1 MNDNNGAL
9 SGLKIVACS
18 TAQAGTVP
26 YMLMADLGAEVIKI
40 ETPGKGDMNR
50 KSGFLVGSTG
60 SFFETNNRG
69 VKSLTLNLKSE
80 QGQKILHKLI
90 KDADIFGQNFRPGV
104 AEKLNFD
111 YQTLSK
117 INPKIV
123 YASVSAYGPDAPDG
137 HLPGTDAV
145 GQALSGIAEAYSIP
159 GNNLR
164 TGVASVADES
174 CAILTF
180 GGILAAYINAQK
192 TGKGQKLETS
202 LVGSAFRLLGWTM
215 TTAMWSDRP
224 PITGARING
233 TRERP
238 GIAACFNDIDEK
250 PFALQLDPNAWEK
263 AMKALG
269 FYEILKTENLIDLG
283 QAFES
288 DDKKNK
294 ILNKLAE
301 LFSTNKRDHWISIL
315 RSGDMISTHVNTM
328 LEASND
334 PNLTENN
341 YVTEVWY
348 PELNK
353 NMKVHGTP
361 WKFTK
366 TPANIKI
373 APKLGEHNSEILVKL
388 GYSKEEIRNLI
399 PLSFD
404 NSSSQFK
411 KVALALGKTSLSIT
425 GAI

>member
-1 MNDNNGAL
+1 MNENNGAL

-50 KSGFLVGSTG
+50 KSGFLFGSTG

-80 QGQKILHKLI
+80 QGQKILHQLI
-90 KDADIFGQNFRPGV
+90 KKADIFGQNFRPGV

-111 YQTLSK
+111 YETLSK

-123 YASVSAYGPDAPDG
+123 YASVSAYGPDATDG

-215 TTAMWSDRP
+215 TTAMWSNKPR
-224 PITGARING
+224 ITGARING

-238 GIAACFNDIDEK
+238 GIAACFNDIEGK

-263 AMKALG
+263 AMTALN
-269 FYEILKTENLIDLG
+269 FVETLKNENLYDLG

-288 DDKKNK
+288 NDKKVA
-294 ILNKLAE
+294 ILDKLAE
-301 LFSTNKRDHWISIL
+301 LFSKNKRDHWISIL
-315 RSGDMISTHVNTM
+315 RGGDMIATHVNTM

-334 PNLTENN
+334 PNVVNNN
-341 YVTEVWY
+341 YVAEVWY

-353 NMKVHGTP
+353 NLKVHGTP
-361 WKFTK
+361 WKFSK
-366 TPANIKI
+366 TPAKIKT
-373 APKLGEHNSEILVKL
+373 APALGQHNSEILSSL
-388 GYSKEEIRNLI
+388 GYTNQEIDDLKTEEVI
-399 PLSFD
+399 
-404 NSSSQFK
+404 
-411 KVALALGKTSLSIT
+411 
-425 GAI
+425 

>member
-1 MNDNNGAL
+1 MNEINGAL

-40 ETPGKGDMNR
+40 ETPGKGDNNR
-50 KSGFLVGSTG
+50 GSGYLMGSTG

-69 VKSLTLNLKSE
+69 VKSLTLNLKSDK
-80 QGQKILHKLI
+80 GQKILHDLV

-111 YQTLSK
+111 YETLSK

-215 TTAMWSDRP
+215 TTAMWSNKP

-238 GIAACFNDIDEK
+238 GIAACFNDIDGK
-250 PFALQLDPNAWEK
+250 PFALQLDPDDWKE
-263 AMKALG
+263 AMKELN
-269 FYEILKTENLIDLG
+269 FFDVLEKDNLIDLG
-283 QAFES
+283 LAFES
-288 DDKKNK
+288 DEKKTE

-315 RSGDMISTHVNTM
+315 RNADMISTHVNTM

-334 PNLTENN
+334 PNLKENN

-361 WKFTK
+361 WKFSK
-366 TPANIKI
+366 TPANIKR
-373 APKLGEHNSEILVKL
+373 APKLGEHNSELLNKL
-388 GYSKEEIRNLI
+388 GYSDDEIRNLTEDKI
-399 PLSFD
+399 
-404 NSSSQFK
+404 
-411 KVALALGKTSLSIT
+411 I
-425 GAI
+425 

>member
-1 MNDNNGAL
+1 MSEINGAL

-40 ETPGKGDMNR
+40 ETPGKGDNNR
-50 KSGFLVGSTG
+50 NSGFLEGEIG

-80 QGQKILHKLI
+80 NGQKILHSLI
-90 KDADIFGQNFRPGV
+90 KDADVFGQNFRPGV

-111 YQTLSK
+111 YETLSK

-215 TTAMWSDRP
+215 TTAMWSNRP

-238 GIAACFNDIDEK
+238 GIAACFNDINGK
-250 PFALQLDPNAWEK
+250 PFALQLDPDDWQQ
-263 AMKALG
+263 AMKALN
-269 FYEILKTENLIDLG
+269 FFDILTENGLIDLG
-283 QAFES
+283 LAFES
-288 DDKKNK
+288 EIKKTE
-294 ILNKLAE
+294 ILDKLAE
-301 LFSTNKRDHWISIL
+301 LFSTDTRDNWISVL
-315 RSGDMISTHVNTM
+315 RKADMISTHVNTM

-334 PNLTENN
+334 PNIKENN

-361 WKFTK
+361 WKFSK
-366 TPANIKI
+366 TPANIKR
-373 APKLGEHNSEILVKL
+373 APKLGEHNTEILSSL
-388 GYSKEEIRNLI
+388 GYSQDEIEG
-399 PLSFD
+399 FKD
-404 NSSSQFK
+404 NK
-411 KVALALGKTSLSIT
+411 I
-425 GAI
+425 I

>member
-1 MNDNNGAL
+1 MSEINGAL

-40 ETPGKGDMNR
+40 ETPGKGDNNR
-50 KSGFLVGSTG
+50 NSGFLEGEIG

-80 QGQKILHKLI
+80 KGQKILHSLI
-90 KDADIFGQNFRPGV
+90 KDADVFGQNFRPGV

-111 YQTLSK
+111 YDTLSK

-215 TTAMWSDRP
+215 TTAMWSNRP

-238 GIAACFNDIDEK
+238 GIAACFNDINGK
-250 PFALQLDPNAWEK
+250 PFALQLDPDDWRE
-263 AMKALG
+263 AMKALN
-269 FYEILKTENLIDLG
+269 FFDVLTENGLIDLG
-283 QAFES
+283 LAFES
-288 DDKKNK
+288 EKKK
-294 ILNKLAE
+294 TEILDKLAE
-301 LFSTNKRDHWISIL
+301 LFSTDTRDNWISVL
-315 RSGDMISTHVNTM
+315 RKADMISTHVNTM

-334 PNLTENN
+334 PNIKENN

-361 WKFTK
+361 WKFSK
-366 TPANIKI
+366 TPANIKR
-373 APKLGEHNSEILVKL
+373 APKLGEHNNEILSGL
-388 GYSKEEIRNLI
+388 GYTKGEIENLK
-399 PLSFD
+399 D
-404 NSSSQFK
+404 D
-411 KVALALGKTSLSIT
+411 KVI
-425 GAI
+425 

>member
-1 MNDNNGAL
+1 MDENSGAL

-50 KSGFLVGSTG
+50 NSGFLMGSTG

-80 QGQKILHKLI
+80 RGQKILHELI

-111 YQTLSK
+111 YDTLSK

-137 HLPGTDAV
+137 LLPGTDAV

-164 TGVASVADES
+164 TGVASVADET

-215 TTAMWSDRP
+215 TTAMWSNKP

-238 GIAACFNDIDEK
+238 GIAACFNDIDGK
-250 PFALQLDPNAWEK
+250 PFAMQLDPNDWQD
-263 AMKALG
+263 AMKALN
-269 FYEILKTENLIDLG
+269 FFEILEKENLIDLG
-283 QAFES
+283 LAFES
-288 DDKKNK
+288 EENK
-294 ILNKLAE
+294 TRILNRLAE

-315 RSGDMISTHVNTM
+315 RKADMISTHVNTM

-334 PNLTENN
+334 PNIVENN
-341 YVTEVWY
+341 YVAEVWY

-353 NMKVHGTP
+353 KMKVHGTP
-361 WKFTK
+361 WKFSK
-366 TPANIKI
+366 TPANIKR
-373 APKLGEHNSEILVKL
+373 APKLGEHNRDILSKL
-388 GYSKEEIRNLI
+388 GYNEDEIKDLTNNNI
-399 PLSFD
+399 
-404 NSSSQFK
+404 
-411 KVALALGKTSLSIT
+411 I
-425 GAI
+425 

>member
-1 MNDNNGAL
+1 MSEINGAL

-40 ETPGKGDMNR
+40 ETPGKGDNNR
-50 KSGFLVGSTG
+50 NSGFLEGEVG

-80 QGQKILHKLI
+80 NGQKILHSLI
-90 KDADIFGQNFRPGV
+90 KDADVFGQNFRPGV

-111 YQTLSK
+111 YETLSK

-215 TTAMWSDRP
+215 TTAMWSNRP

-238 GIAACFNDIDEK
+238 GIAACFNDINGK
-250 PFALQLDPNAWEK
+250 PFALQLDPDDWQE
-263 AMKALG
+263 AMKALN
-269 FYEILKTENLIDLG
+269 FFDILTEKGLIDLG
-283 QAFES
+283 LAFES
-288 DDKKNK
+288 EIKKTE
-294 ILNKLAE
+294 ILDKLAE
-301 LFSTNKRDHWISIL
+301 LFSTDTRDNWISVL
-315 RSGDMISTHVNTM
+315 RKADMISTHVNTM

-334 PNLTENN
+334 PNIKENN

-361 WKFTK
+361 WKFSK
-366 TPANIKI
+366 TPANIKR
-373 APKLGEHNSEILVKL
+373 APKLGEHNTEILSGL
-388 GYSKEEIRNLI
+388 GYSQDEIEG
-399 PLSFD
+399 FKD
-404 NSSSQFK
+404 NK
-411 KVALALGKTSLSIT
+411 I
-425 GAI
+425 I

>member
-1 MNDNNGAL
+1 MSEINGAL

-40 ETPGKGDMNR
+40 ETPGKGDNNR
-50 KSGFLVGSTG
+50 NSGFLEGEIG

-80 QGQKILHKLI
+80 KGQKILHSLI
-90 KDADIFGQNFRPGV
+90 KDADVFGQNFRPGV

-111 YQTLSK
+111 YDTLSK

-174 CAILTF
+174 CALLTF

-233 TRERP
+233 SRERP
-238 GIAACFNDIDEK
+238 GIAACFNDINGK
-250 PFALQLDPNAWEK
+250 PFALQLDPDDWRE
-263 AMKALG
+263 AMKALN
-269 FYEILKTENLIDLG
+269 FFDVLTENGLIDLG
-283 QAFES
+283 LAFES
-288 DDKKNK
+288 EKKK
-294 ILNKLAE
+294 TEILDKLAE
-301 LFSTNKRDHWISIL
+301 LFSTDSRDNWISVL
-315 RSGDMISTHVNTM
+315 RKADMISTHVNTM

-334 PNLTENN
+334 PNIKENN

-361 WKFTK
+361 WKFSK
-366 TPANIKI
+366 TPANIKR
-373 APKLGEHNSEILVKL
+373 APKLGEHNTEILSGL
-388 GYSKEEIRNLI
+388 GYTKDEIEGLKDDRI
-399 PLSFD
+399 
-404 NSSSQFK
+404 
-411 KVALALGKTSLSIT
+411 I
-425 GAI
+425 

>member
-1 MNDNNGAL
+1 MSEINGAL

-40 ETPGKGDMNR
+40 ETPGKGDNNR
-50 KSGFLVGSTG
+50 NSGFLEGEIG

-80 QGQKILHKLI
+80 DGQKILHTLI
-90 KDADIFGQNFRPGV
+90 KDADVFGQNFRPGV
-104 AEKLNFD
+104 AKKLNFD
-111 YQTLSK
+111 YETLSK

-215 TTAMWSDRP
+215 TTAMWSNRP

-238 GIAACFNDIDEK
+238 GIAACFNDINGK
-250 PFALQLDPNAWEK
+250 PFALQLDPDDWQE
-263 AMKALG
+263 AMKALN
-269 FYEILKTENLIDLG
+269 FFDILTENGLIDLG
-283 QAFES
+283 LAFES
-288 DDKKNK
+288 EIKKTE
-294 ILNKLAE
+294 ILDKLAE
-301 LFSTNKRDHWISIL
+301 LFSTDTRDNWISVL
-315 RSGDMISTHVNTM
+315 RKADMISTHVNTM

-334 PNLTENN
+334 PNIKENN

-361 WKFTK
+361 WKFSK
-366 TPANIKI
+366 TPANIKR
-373 APKLGEHNSEILVKL
+373 APKLGEHNTEILSGL
-388 GYSKEEIRNLI
+388 GYTKDEIE
-399 PLSFD
+399 SFKD
-404 NSSSQFK
+404 DK
-411 KVALALGKTSLSIT
+411 I
-425 GAI
+425 I

>member
-1 MNDNNGAL
+1 MSEINGAL

-40 ETPGKGDMNR
+40 ETPGKGDNNR
-50 KSGFLVGSTG
+50 NSGFLEGEIG

-80 QGQKILHKLI
+80 NGQKILHSLI
-90 KDADIFGQNFRPGV
+90 KDADVFGQNFRPGV

-111 YQTLSK
+111 YETLSK

-215 TTAMWSDRP
+215 TTAMWSNRP

-238 GIAACFNDIDEK
+238 GIAACFNDINGK
-250 PFALQLDPNAWEK
+250 PFALQLDPDDWQE
-263 AMKALG
+263 AMKALN
-269 FYEILKTENLIDLG
+269 FFDILTENGLIDLG
-283 QAFES
+283 LAFES
-288 DDKKNK
+288 EIKKTE
-294 ILNKLAE
+294 ILDKLAE
-301 LFSTNKRDHWISIL
+301 LFSTDTRDNWISVL
-315 RSGDMISTHVNTM
+315 RKADMISTHVNTM

-334 PNLTENN
+334 PNIKENN

-361 WKFTK
+361 WKFSK
-366 TPANIKI
+366 TPANIKR
-373 APKLGEHNSEILVKL
+373 APKLGEHNTEILSGL
-388 GYSKEEIRNLI
+388 GYTKDEIEG
-399 PLSFD
+399 FKDD
-404 NSSSQFK
+404 N
-411 KVALALGKTSLSIT
+411 I
-425 GAI
+425 I

>member
-1 MNDNNGAL
+1 MSEINGVL

-40 ETPGKGDMNR
+40 ETPGKGDNNR
-50 KSGFLVGSTG
+50 GSGYLMGSTG

-69 VKSLTLNLKSE
+69 VKSLTLNLKSDK
-80 QGQKILHKLI
+80 GQKILHDLV

-111 YQTLSK
+111 YDTLSK

-215 TTAMWSDRP
+215 TTAMWSNRP

-238 GIAACFNDIDEK
+238 GIAACFNDVDGK
-250 PFALQLDPNAWEK
+250 PFALQLDPDDWQE
-263 AMKALG
+263 AMRELNFFDVLQK
-269 FYEILKTENLIDLG
+269 ENLIDLG
-283 QAFES
+283 LAFES
-288 DDKKNK
+288 DEKKTQ
-294 ILNKLAE
+294 ILSKLAE

-315 RSGDMISTHVNTM
+315 RNADMISTHVNTM

-334 PNLTENN
+334 PNLKENN

-361 WKFTK
+361 WKFSK
-366 TPANIKI
+366 TPANIKR
-373 APKLGEHNSEILVKL
+373 APKLGEHNSELLNKL
-388 GYSKEEIRNLI
+388 GYSEKDIQNLI
-399 PLSFD
+399 ED
-404 NSSSQFK
+404 K
-411 KVALALGKTSLSIT
+411 I
-425 GAI
+425 I

>member
-1 MNDNNGAL
+1 MCEINGAL

-40 ETPGKGDMNR
+40 ETPGKGDNNR
-50 KSGFLVGSTG
+50 NSGFLEGEIG

-80 QGQKILHKLI
+80 KGQKILHSLI
-90 KDADIFGQNFRPGV
+90 KDADVFGQNFRPGV

-111 YQTLSK
+111 YDTLSK
-117 INPKIV
+117 INPNIV

-215 TTAMWSDRP
+215 TTAMWSNRP

-238 GIAACFNDIDEK
+238 GIAACFNDINGK
-250 PFALQLDPNAWEK
+250 PFALQLDPDDWRE
-263 AMKALG
+263 AMKALN
-269 FYEILKTENLIDLG
+269 FFDVLTENGLIDLG
-283 QAFES
+283 LAFES
-288 DDKKNK
+288 EKKK
-294 ILNKLAE
+294 TEILDKLAE
-301 LFSTNKRDHWISIL
+301 LFSTDTRDNWISVL
-315 RSGDMISTHVNTM
+315 RKADMISTHVNTM

-334 PNLTENN
+334 PNIKENN

-361 WKFTK
+361 WKFSK
-366 TPANIKI
+366 TPANIKR
-373 APKLGEHNSEILVKL
+373 APKLGEHNTEILSGL
-388 GYSKEEIRNLI
+388 GYSKDEIET
-399 PLSFD
+399 
-404 NSSSQFK
+404 FK
-411 KVALALGKTSLSIT
+411 DDKI
-425 GAI
+425 I

>member
-1 MNDNNGAL
+1 MSEINGAL

-40 ETPGKGDMNR
+40 ETPGKGDNNR
-50 KSGFLVGSTG
+50 NSGFLEGEFG

-80 QGQKILHKLI
+80 KGQKILHSLI
-90 KDADIFGQNFRPGV
+90 KDADVFGQNFRPGV

-111 YQTLSK
+111 YDTLSK

-215 TTAMWSDRP
+215 TTAMWSNRP

-238 GIAACFNDIDEK
+238 GIAACFNDINGK
-250 PFALQLDPNAWEK
+250 PFALQLDPDDWRE
-263 AMKALG
+263 AMKALN
-269 FYEILKTENLIDLG
+269 FFDVLTEKGLIDLG
-283 QAFES
+283 LAFES
-288 DDKKNK
+288 EKKK
-294 ILNKLAE
+294 TEILDKLAE
-301 LFSTNKRDHWISIL
+301 LFSTDTRDNWISVL
-315 RSGDMISTHVNTM
+315 RKADMISTHVNTM

-334 PNLTENN
+334 PNIKENN

-361 WKFTK
+361 WKFSK
-366 TPANIKI
+366 TPANIKR
-373 APKLGEHNSEILVKL
+373 APKLGEHNTEILSGL
-388 GYSKEEIRNLI
+388 GYTRDEIEG
-399 PLSFD
+399 
-404 NSSSQFK
+404 FK
-411 KVALALGKTSLSIT
+411 DDKI
-425 GAI
+425 I

>member
-1 MNDNNGAL
+1 MSEINGAL

-40 ETPGKGDMNR
+40 ETPGKGDNNR
-50 KSGFLVGSTG
+50 NSGFIEGEVG

-80 QGQKILHKLI
+80 NGQKILHGLI
-90 KDADIFGQNFRPGV
+90 KDADVFGQNFRPGV

-111 YQTLSK
+111 YETLSK

-215 TTAMWSDRP
+215 TTAMWSNRP

-238 GIAACFNDIDEK
+238 GIAACFNDINGK
-250 PFALQLDPNAWEK
+250 PFALQLDPDDWQQ
-263 AMKALG
+263 AMKALN
-269 FYEILKTENLIDLG
+269 FFDILTENGLIDLG
-283 QAFES
+283 LAFES
-288 DDKKNK
+288 EIKKTE
-294 ILNKLAE
+294 ILDKLAE
-301 LFSTNKRDHWISIL
+301 LFSTDTRDNWISVL
-315 RSGDMISTHVNTM
+315 RKADMISTHVNTM

-334 PNLTENN
+334 PNIKENN

-361 WKFTK
+361 WKFSK
-366 TPANIKI
+366 TPANIKR
-373 APKLGEHNSEILVKL
+373 APKLGEHNTEILSGL
-388 GYSKEEIRNLI
+388 GYTKNEIE
-399 PLSFD
+399 SFKD
-404 NSSSQFK
+404 D
-411 KVALALGKTSLSIT
+411 KVI
-425 GAI
+425 

>member
-1 MNDNNGAL
+1 MSEINGAL

-40 ETPGKGDMNR
+40 ETPGKGDNNR
-50 KSGFLVGSTG
+50 NSGFLEGDIG

-80 QGQKILHKLI
+80 KGQKILHSLI
-90 KDADIFGQNFRPGV
+90 KDADVFGQNFRPGV

-111 YQTLSK
+111 YDTLSK

-215 TTAMWSDRP
+215 TTAMWSNRP

-238 GIAACFNDIDEK
+238 GIAACFNDINGK
-250 PFALQLDPNAWEK
+250 PFALQLDPDDWRE
-263 AMKALG
+263 AMKALN
-269 FYEILKTENLIDLG
+269 FFDVLTENGLIDLG
-283 QAFES
+283 LAFES
-288 DDKKNK
+288 EKKK
-294 ILNKLAE
+294 TEILDKLAE
-301 LFSTNKRDHWISIL
+301 LFSTDTRDNWISVL
-315 RSGDMISTHVNTM
+315 RKADMISTHVNTM

-334 PNLTENN
+334 PNIKENN

-361 WKFTK
+361 WKFSK
-366 TPANIKI
+366 TPANIKR
-373 APKLGEHNSEILVKL
+373 APKLGEHNTEILSGL
-388 GYSKEEIRNLI
+388 GYTKDEIEG
-399 PLSFD
+399 FKD
-404 NSSSQFK
+404 NK
-411 KVALALGKTSLSIT
+411 I
-425 GAI
+425 I

>member
-1 MNDNNGAL
+1 MSEINGAL

-40 ETPGKGDMNR
+40 ETPGKGDNNR
-50 KSGFLVGSTG
+50 NSGFLEGEFG

-80 QGQKILHKLI
+80 KGQKILHSLI
-90 KDADIFGQNFRPGV
+90 KDADVFGQNFRPGV

-111 YQTLSK
+111 YDTLSK

-215 TTAMWSDRP
+215 TTAMWSNRP

-238 GIAACFNDIDEK
+238 GIAACFNDINGK
-250 PFALQLDPNAWEK
+250 PFALQLDPDDWRE
-263 AMKALG
+263 AMKALN
-269 FYEILKTENLIDLG
+269 FFDVLTENGLIDLG
-283 QAFES
+283 LAFES
-288 DDKKNK
+288 EKKK
-294 ILNKLAE
+294 TEILDKLAE
-301 LFSTNKRDHWISIL
+301 LFSTDTRDNWISVL
-315 RSGDMISTHVNTM
+315 RKADMISTHVNTM

-334 PNLTENN
+334 PNIKENN

-361 WKFTK
+361 WKFSK
-366 TPANIKI
+366 TPANIKR
-373 APKLGEHNSEILVKL
+373 APKLGEHNTEILSGL
-388 GYSKEEIRNLI
+388 GYTKDEIEG
-399 PLSFD
+399 
-404 NSSSQFK
+404 FK
-411 KVALALGKTSLSIT
+411 DDKI
-425 GAI
+425 I

>member
-1 MNDNNGAL
+1 MSEINGAL

-40 ETPGKGDMNR
+40 ETPGKGDNNR
-50 KSGFLVGSTG
+50 GSGYLMGSTG

-69 VKSLTLNLKSE
+69 VKSLTLNLKSDK
-80 QGQKILHKLI
+80 GQKILHDLV

-111 YQTLSK
+111 YDTLSK

-215 TTAMWSDRP
+215 TTAMWSNRP

-238 GIAACFNDIDEK
+238 GIAACFNDVDGK
-250 PFALQLDPNAWEK
+250 PFALQLDPDDWQE
-263 AMKALG
+263 AMKELN
-269 FYEILKTENLIDLG
+269 FFDVLQKENLIDLG
-283 QAFES
+283 LAFES
-288 DDKKNK
+288 DEKKTQ
-294 ILNKLAE
+294 ILSKLAE

-315 RSGDMISTHVNTM
+315 RNADMISTHVNTM

-334 PNLTENN
+334 PNLKENN

-361 WKFTK
+361 WKFSK
-366 TPANIKI
+366 TPANIKR
-373 APKLGEHNSEILVKL
+373 APKLGEHNSELLIKL
-388 GYSKEEIRNLI
+388 GYSEKDIQNLI
-399 PLSFD
+399 ED
-404 NSSSQFK
+404 K
-411 KVALALGKTSLSIT
+411 I
-425 GAI
+425 I

>member
-1 MNDNNGAL
+1 MSEINGAL

-40 ETPGKGDMNR
+40 ETPGKGDNNR
-50 KSGFLVGSTG
+50 NSGFLEGEIG

-80 QGQKILHKLI
+80 KGQKILHSLI
-90 KDADIFGQNFRPGV
+90 KDADVFGQNFRPGV

-111 YQTLSK
+111 YDTLSK

-137 HLPGTDAV
+137 QLPGTDAV

-215 TTAMWSDRP
+215 TTAMWSNRP

-238 GIAACFNDIDEK
+238 GIAACFNDINGK
-250 PFALQLDPNAWEK
+250 PFALQLDPDDWQE
-263 AMKALG
+263 AMKALN
-269 FYEILKTENLIDLG
+269 FFDILTENGLIDLG
-283 QAFES
+283 LAFES
-288 DDKKNK
+288 EIKKNE
-294 ILNKLAE
+294 ILDKLSE
-301 LFSTNKRDHWISIL
+301 LFSTDTRDNWISVL
-315 RSGDMISTHVNTM
+315 RKADMISTHVNTM

-334 PNLTENN
+334 PNIKENN

-361 WKFTK
+361 WKFSK
-366 TPANIKI
+366 TPANIKR
-373 APKLGEHNSEILVKL
+373 APKLGEHNTEILSGL
-388 GYSKEEIRNLI
+388 GYTKDEIEG
-399 PLSFD
+399 
-404 NSSSQFK
+404 FK
-411 KVALALGKTSLSIT
+411 DDKI
-425 GAI
+425 I

>member
-1 MNDNNGAL
+1 MSEINGAL

-40 ETPGKGDMNR
+40 ETPGKGDNNR
-50 KSGFLVGSTG
+50 GSGYLMGSTG

-69 VKSLTLNLKSE
+69 VKSLTLNLKSDK
-80 QGQKILHKLI
+80 GQKILHDLV

-111 YQTLSK
+111 YDTLSK

-215 TTAMWSDRP
+215 TTAMWSNRP

-238 GIAACFNDIDEK
+238 GIAACFNDVDGK
-250 PFALQLDPNAWEK
+250 PFALQLDPDDWQE
-263 AMKALG
+263 AMKELN
-269 FYEILKTENLIDLG
+269 FFDVLQKENLIDLG
-283 QAFES
+283 LAFES
-288 DDKKNK
+288 DEKKTQ
-294 ILNKLAE
+294 ILRKLAE

-315 RSGDMISTHVNTM
+315 RNADMISTHVNTM

-334 PNLTENN
+334 PNLKENN

-361 WKFTK
+361 WKFSK
-366 TPANIKI
+366 TPANIKR
-373 APKLGEHNSEILVKL
+373 APKLGEHNSELLNKL
-388 GYSKEEIRNLI
+388 GYSEKDIQNLI
-399 PLSFD
+399 ED
-404 NSSSQFK
+404 K
-411 KVALALGKTSLSIT
+411 I
-425 GAI
+425 I

>member
-1 MNDNNGAL
+1 MSEINGAL

-40 ETPGKGDMNR
+40 ETPGKGDNNR
-50 KSGFLVGSTG
+50 NSGFLEGEIG

-80 QGQKILHKLI
+80 KGQKILHSLI
-90 KDADIFGQNFRPGV
+90 KDADVFGQNFRPGV

-111 YQTLSK
+111 YETLSK

-215 TTAMWSDRP
+215 TTAMWSNRP

-238 GIAACFNDIDEK
+238 GIAACFNDINGK
-250 PFALQLDPNAWEK
+250 PFALQLDPDDWRE
-263 AMKALG
+263 AMKALN
-269 FYEILKTENLIDLG
+269 FFDVLTENGLIDLG
-283 QAFES
+283 LAFES
-288 DDKKNK
+288 EKKK
-294 ILNKLAE
+294 TEILDKLAE
-301 LFSTNKRDHWISIL
+301 LFSTDTRDNWISVL
-315 RSGDMISTHVNTM
+315 RKADMISTHVNTM

-334 PNLTENN
+334 PNIKENN

-361 WKFTK
+361 WKFSK
-366 TPANIKI
+366 TPANIKR
-373 APKLGEHNSEILVKL
+373 APKLGEHNTEILSGL
-388 GYSKEEIRNLI
+388 GYTKDEIEG
-399 PLSFD
+399 
-404 NSSSQFK
+404 FK
-411 KVALALGKTSLSIT
+411 DDKI
-425 GAI
+425 I

>member
-1 MNDNNGAL
+1 MSEINGAL

-40 ETPGKGDMNR
+40 ETPGKGDNNR
-50 KSGFLVGSTG
+50 GSGYLMGSTG

-69 VKSLTLNLKSE
+69 VKSLTLNLKSDK
-80 QGQKILHKLI
+80 GQKILHDLV

-111 YQTLSK
+111 YDTLSK

-215 TTAMWSDRP
+215 TTAMWSNRP

-238 GIAACFNDIDEK
+238 GIAACFNDVDGK
-250 PFALQLDPNAWEK
+250 PFALQLDPDDWQE
-263 AMKALG
+263 AMKELN
-269 FYEILKTENLIDLG
+269 FFDVLQKENLIDLG
-283 QAFES
+283 LAFES
-288 DDKKNK
+288 DEKKTQ
-294 ILNKLAE
+294 ILGKLAE

-315 RSGDMISTHVNTM
+315 RNADMISTHVNTM

-334 PNLTENN
+334 PNLKENN

-361 WKFTK
+361 WKFSK
-366 TPANIKI
+366 TPANIKR
-373 APKLGEHNSEILVKL
+373 APKLGEHNSELLNKL
-388 GYSKEEIRNLI
+388 GYSEKDIQNLI
-399 PLSFD
+399 ED
-404 NSSSQFK
+404 K
-411 KVALALGKTSLSIT
+411 I
-425 GAI
+425 I

>member
-1 MNDNNGAL
+1 MTDINGAL

-50 KSGFLVGSTG
+50 KSGYLIGSTG

-69 VKSLTLNLKSE
+69 VKSLTLNLKS
-80 QGQKILHKLI
+80 QKGQKILHDLI

-111 YQTLSK
+111 YETLSK

-137 HLPGTDAV
+137 NLPGTDAV

-215 TTAMWSDRP
+215 TTAMWSNKP

-238 GIAACFNDIDEK
+238 GIAACFNDIDGK
-250 PFALQLDPNAWEK
+250 PFALQLDPDAWEK
-263 AMKALG
+263 AMKALN
-269 FYEILKTENLIDLG
+269 FFDVLEKENLIDLG

-288 DDKKNK
+288 DEKKTM

-301 LFSTNKRDHWISIL
+301 LFSTQKRDNWISIL
-315 RSGDMISTHVNTM
+315 RDADMISTHVNTM
-328 LEASND
+328 LEASDD
-334 PNLTENN
+334 PNIKENN

-361 WKFTK
+361 WKFSK
-366 TPANIKI
+366 TPANIKR
-373 APKLGEHNSEILVKL
+373 APKLGEHNSELLSSL
-388 GYSKEEIRNLI
+388 GYSDKEIQDLI
-399 PLSFD
+399 ED
-404 NSSSQFK
+404 K
-411 KVALALGKTSLSIT
+411 I
-425 GAI
+425 I

>member
-1 MNDNNGAL
+1 MNEINGAL

-40 ETPGKGDMNR
+40 ETPGKGDNNR
-50 KSGFLVGSTG
+50 GSGYLMGSTG

-69 VKSLTLNLKSE
+69 VKSLTLNLKSDK
-80 QGQKILHKLI
+80 GQKILHDLV

-111 YQTLSK
+111 YETLSK

-174 CAILTF
+174 CAVLTF

-215 TTAMWSDRP
+215 TTAMWSNRP

-238 GIAACFNDIDEK
+238 GIAACFNDVDGK
-250 PFALQLDPNAWEK
+250 PFALQLDPDDWQE
-263 AMKALG
+263 AMKELN
-269 FYEILKTENLIDLG
+269 FFDVLQKENLIDLG
-283 QAFES
+283 LAFES
-288 DDKKNK
+288 DEKKTQ
-294 ILNKLAE
+294 ILSKLTE

-315 RSGDMISTHVNTM
+315 RNADMISTHVNTM

-334 PNLTENN
+334 PNLKENN

-361 WKFTK
+361 WKFSK
-366 TPANIKI
+366 TPANIKR
-373 APKLGEHNSEILVKL
+373 APKLGEHNSELLNKL
-388 GYSKEEIRNLI
+388 GYSEKDIQNLI
-399 PLSFD
+399 ED
-404 NSSSQFK
+404 K
-411 KVALALGKTSLSIT
+411 I
-425 GAI
+425 I

>member
-1 MNDNNGAL
+1 MSEINGAL

-40 ETPGKGDMNR
+40 ETPGKGDNNR
-50 KSGFLVGSTG
+50 NSGFLEGEIG

-80 QGQKILHKLI
+80 KGQKILHSLI

-111 YQTLSK
+111 YETLSK

-215 TTAMWSDRP
+215 TTAMWSNRP

-233 TRERP
+233 TRKRP
-238 GIAACFNDIDEK
+238 GIAACFNDINGK
-250 PFALQLDPNAWEK
+250 PFALQLDPDDWQE
-263 AMKALG
+263 AMKALN
-269 FYEILKTENLIDLG
+269 FFDILTENGLIDLG
-283 QAFES
+283 LAFES
-288 DDKKNK
+288 EIKKTE
-294 ILNKLAE
+294 ILDKLAE
-301 LFSTNKRDHWISIL
+301 LFSTDTRDNWISVL
-315 RSGDMISTHVNTM
+315 RKADMISTHVNTM

-334 PNLTENN
+334 PNIKENN

-361 WKFTK
+361 WKFSK
-366 TPANIKI
+366 TPANIKR
-373 APKLGEHNSEILVKL
+373 APKLGEHNTEILSGL
-388 GYSKEEIRNLI
+388 GYTKDEIEG
-399 PLSFD
+399 
-404 NSSSQFK
+404 FK
-411 KVALALGKTSLSIT
+411 DDKI
-425 GAI
+425 I

>member
-1 MNDNNGAL
+1 MNEINGAL

-40 ETPGKGDMNR
+40 ETPGKGDNNR
-50 KSGFLVGSTG
+50 GSGYLMGSTG

-69 VKSLTLNLKSE
+69 VKSLTLNLKSDK
-80 QGQKILHKLI
+80 GQKILHDLV

-111 YQTLSK
+111 YETLSK

-215 TTAMWSDRP
+215 TTAMWSNRP

-238 GIAACFNDIDEK
+238 GIAACFNDVDGK
-250 PFALQLDPNAWEK
+250 PFALQLDPDDWQE
-263 AMKALG
+263 AMRELNFFDVLQK
-269 FYEILKTENLIDLG
+269 ENLIDLG
-283 QAFES
+283 LAFES
-288 DDKKNK
+288 DEKKTQ
-294 ILNKLAE
+294 ILSKLAE

-315 RSGDMISTHVNTM
+315 RNADMISTHVNTM

-334 PNLTENN
+334 PNLKENN

-361 WKFTK
+361 WKFSK
-366 TPANIKI
+366 TPANIKR
-373 APKLGEHNSEILVKL
+373 APKLGEHNSELLNKL
-388 GYSKEEIRNLI
+388 GYSEKDIQNLI
-399 PLSFD
+399 ED
-404 NSSSQFK
+404 N
-411 KVALALGKTSLSIT
+411 I
-425 GAI
+425 I

>member
-1 MNDNNGAL
+1 MSEINGAL

-40 ETPGKGDMNR
+40 ETPGKGDNNR
-50 KSGFLVGSTG
+50 NSGFLEGEIG

-80 QGQKILHKLI
+80 KGQKILHSLI
-90 KDADIFGQNFRPGV
+90 KDADVFGQNFRPGV

-111 YQTLSK
+111 YETLSK

-215 TTAMWSDRP
+215 TTAMWSNRP

-238 GIAACFNDIDEK
+238 GIAACFNDINGK
-250 PFALQLDPNAWEK
+250 PFALQLDPDDWQE
-263 AMKALG
+263 AMKALN
-269 FYEILKTENLIDLG
+269 FFDILTENGLIDLG
-283 QAFES
+283 LAFES
-288 DDKKNK
+288 EIKKTE
-294 ILNKLAE
+294 ILDKLAE
-301 LFSTNKRDHWISIL
+301 LFSTDTRDNWISVL
-315 RSGDMISTHVNTM
+315 RKADMISTHVNTM

-334 PNLTENN
+334 PNIKENN

-361 WKFTK
+361 WKFSK
-366 TPANIKI
+366 TPANIKR
-373 APKLGEHNSEILVKL
+373 APKLGEHNTEILSGL
-388 GYSKEEIRNLI
+388 GYTKDEIEG
-399 PLSFD
+399 FKD
-404 NSSSQFK
+404 NK
-411 KVALALGKTSLSIT
+411 I
-425 GAI
+425 I

>member
-1 MNDNNGAL
+1 MNEINGAL

-40 ETPGKGDMNR
+40 ETPGKGDNNR
-50 KSGFLVGSTG
+50 GSGYLMGSTG

-69 VKSLTLNLKSE
+69 VKSLTLNLKSDK
-80 QGQKILHKLI
+80 GQKILHDLV

-111 YQTLSK
+111 YETLSK

-215 TTAMWSDRP
+215 TTAMWSNKP

-238 GIAACFNDIDEK
+238 GIAACFNDIDGK
-250 PFALQLDPNAWEK
+250 PFALQLDPDDWKE
-263 AMKALG
+263 AMKELN
-269 FYEILKTENLIDLG
+269 FFDVLEKDNLIDLG
-283 QAFES
+283 LAFES
-288 DDKKNK
+288 DEKKTE

-315 RSGDMISTHVNTM
+315 RNADMISTHVNTM

-334 PNLTENN
+334 PNLKENN

-361 WKFTK
+361 WKFSK
-366 TPANIKI
+366 TPANIKR
-373 APKLGEHNSEILVKL
+373 APKLGQHNSELLNKL
-388 GYSKEEIRNLI
+388 GYSEKDIQNLI
-399 PLSFD
+399 ED
-404 NSSSQFK
+404 K
-411 KVALALGKTSLSIT
+411 I
-425 GAI
+425 I

>member
-1 MNDNNGAL
+1 MSEINGAL

-40 ETPGKGDMNR
+40 ETPGKGDNNR
-50 KSGFLVGSTG
+50 NSGFLEGEIG

-80 QGQKILHKLI
+80 NGQKILHSLI
-90 KDADIFGQNFRPGV
+90 KDADVFGQNFRPGV

-111 YQTLSK
+111 YETLSK

-215 TTAMWSDRP
+215 TTAMWSNRP

-238 GIAACFNDIDEK
+238 GIAACFNDINGK
-250 PFALQLDPNAWEK
+250 PFALQLDPDDWQE
-263 AMKALG
+263 AMKALN
-269 FYEILKTENLIDLG
+269 FFDILTENGLIDLG
-283 QAFES
+283 LAFES
-288 DDKKNK
+288 EIKKTE
-294 ILNKLAE
+294 ILDKLAE
-301 LFSTNKRDHWISIL
+301 LFSTDTRDNWISVL
-315 RSGDMISTHVNTM
+315 RKADMISTHVNTM

-334 PNLTENN
+334 PNIKENN

-361 WKFTK
+361 WKFSK
-366 TPANIKI
+366 TPANIKR
-373 APKLGEHNSEILVKL
+373 APKLGEHNTEILSGL
-388 GYSKEEIRNLI
+388 GYTEDEIER
-399 PLSFD
+399 
-404 NSSSQFK
+404 FK
-411 KVALALGKTSLSIT
+411 NDKI
-425 GAI
+425 I

>member
-1 MNDNNGAL
+1 MSEINGAL

-40 ETPGKGDMNR
+40 ETPGKGDNNR
-50 KSGFLVGSTG
+50 NSGFLEGEIG

-80 QGQKILHKLI
+80 KGQKILHSLI
-90 KDADIFGQNFRPGV
+90 KDADVFGQNFRPGV

-111 YQTLSK
+111 YDTLSK

-215 TTAMWSDRP
+215 TTAMWSNRP

-238 GIAACFNDIDEK
+238 GIAACFNDINGK
-250 PFALQLDPNAWEK
+250 PFALQLDPDDWRE
-263 AMKALG
+263 AMKALN
-269 FYEILKTENLIDLG
+269 FFDVLTENGLIDLG
-283 QAFES
+283 LAFES
-288 DDKKNK
+288 EKKK
-294 ILNKLAE
+294 TEILDKLAE
-301 LFSTNKRDHWISIL
+301 LFSTDTRDNWISVL
-315 RSGDMISTHVNTM
+315 RKADMISTHVNTM

-334 PNLTENN
+334 PNIKENN

-361 WKFTK
+361 WKFSK
-366 TPANIKI
+366 TPANIKR
-373 APKLGEHNSEILVKL
+373 APKLGEHNNEILSGL
-388 GYSKEEIRNLI
+388 GYTKDEIEG
-399 PLSFD
+399 
-404 NSSSQFK
+404 FK
-411 KVALALGKTSLSIT
+411 DDKI
-425 GAI
+425 I

>member
-1 MNDNNGAL
+1 MSEINGAL

-40 ETPGKGDMNR
+40 ETPGKGDNNR
-50 KSGFLVGSTG
+50 NSGFLEGEIG

-80 QGQKILHKLI
+80 NGQKILHSLI
-90 KDADIFGQNFRPGV
+90 KDADVFGQNFRPGV

-111 YQTLSK
+111 YETLSK

-123 YASVSAYGPDAPDG
+123 YASVSAYGPDAPDR

-215 TTAMWSDRP
+215 TTAMWSNKP

-238 GIAACFNDIDEK
+238 GIAACFNDINFK
-250 PFALQLDPNAWEK
+250 PFALQLDPDDWQE
-263 AMKALG
+263 AMKALN
-269 FYEILKTENLIDLG
+269 FFDVLTENGLIDLG
-283 QAFES
+283 LAFES
-288 DDKKNK
+288 EKKK
-294 ILNKLAE
+294 TEILDKLAE
-301 LFSTNKRDHWISIL
+301 LFSTDTRDNWISVL
-315 RSGDMISTHVNTM
+315 RKADMISTHVNTM

-334 PNLTENN
+334 PNIKENN

-361 WKFTK
+361 WKFSK
-366 TPANIKI
+366 TPANIKR
-373 APKLGEHNSEILVKL
+373 APKLGEHNTEILSGL
-388 GYSKEEIRNLI
+388 GYTKDEIEG
-399 PLSFD
+399 
-404 NSSSQFK
+404 FK
-411 KVALALGKTSLSIT
+411 DDKI
-425 GAI
+425 I

>member
-1 MNDNNGAL
+1 MDEINGAL

-40 ETPGKGDMNR
+40 ETPGKGDNNR
-50 KSGFLVGSTG
+50 NSGYLMGSTG

-69 VKSLTLNLKSE
+69 VKSLTLNLKSDK
-80 QGQKILHKLI
+80 GQKILHDLV
-90 KDADIFGQNFRPGV
+90 KDADIFGQNFRPGI

-111 YQTLSK
+111 YETLSK

-159 GNNLR
+159 GNHLR

-215 TTAMWSDRP
+215 TTAMWSNKP

-238 GIAACFNDIDEK
+238 GIAACFNDVDGK
-250 PFALQLDPNAWEK
+250 PFALQLDPDDWQE
-263 AMKALG
+263 AMKALNFFG
-269 FYEILKTENLIDLG
+269 VLEKENLIDLG
-283 QAFES
+283 LAFES
-288 DDKKNK
+288 DEKKTK
-294 ILNKLAE
+294 ILDKLAE

-315 RSGDMISTHVNTM
+315 READMISTHVNTM

-334 PNLTENN
+334 PNLKENN

-361 WKFTK
+361 WKFSK
-366 TPANIKI
+366 TPANIKR
-373 APKLGEHNSEILVKL
+373 APKLGEHNSELLNKL
-388 GYSKEEIRNLI
+388 GYSNEEIQNLI
-399 PLSFD
+399 ED
-404 NSSSQFK
+404 K
-411 KVALALGKTSLSIT
+411 I
-425 GAI
+425 I

>member
-1 MNDNNGAL
+1 MSEINGAL

-40 ETPGKGDMNR
+40 ETPGKGDNNR
-50 KSGFLVGSTG
+50 NSGFLEGEFG

-80 QGQKILHKLI
+80 KGQKILHSLI
-90 KDADIFGQNFRPGV
+90 KDADVFGQNFRPGV

-111 YQTLSK
+111 YDTLSK

-238 GIAACFNDIDEK
+238 GIAACFNDINGK
-250 PFALQLDPNAWEK
+250 PFALQLDPDDWRE
-263 AMKALG
+263 AMKALN
-269 FYEILKTENLIDLG
+269 FFDVLTEKGLIDLG
-283 QAFES
+283 LAFES
-288 DDKKNK
+288 EKKK
-294 ILNKLAE
+294 TEILDKLAE
-301 LFSTNKRDHWISIL
+301 LFSTDTRDNWISVL
-315 RSGDMISTHVNTM
+315 RKADMISTHVNTM

-334 PNLTENN
+334 PNIKENN

-361 WKFTK
+361 WKFSK
-366 TPANIKI
+366 TPANIKR
-373 APKLGEHNSEILVKL
+373 APKLGEHNTEILSGL
-388 GYSKEEIRNLI
+388 GYTKDEIEG
-399 PLSFD
+399 FKD
-404 NSSSQFK
+404 NK
-411 KVALALGKTSLSIT
+411 I
-425 GAI
+425 I

>member
-1 MNDNNGAL
+1 MSEINGAL

-40 ETPGKGDMNR
+40 ETPGKGDNNR
-50 KSGFLVGSTG
+50 NSGFLEGEIG

-80 QGQKILHKLI
+80 KGQKILHSLI
-90 KDADIFGQNFRPGV
+90 KDADVFGQNFRPGV

-111 YQTLSK
+111 YDTLSK

-215 TTAMWSDRP
+215 TTAMWSNRP

-238 GIAACFNDIDEK
+238 GIAACFNDINGK
-250 PFALQLDPNAWEK
+250 PFALQLDPDDWQE
-263 AMKALG
+263 AMKALN
-269 FYEILKTENLIDLG
+269 FFDILTENGLIDLG
-283 QAFES
+283 LAFES
-288 DDKKNK
+288 EIKKAE
-294 ILNKLAE
+294 ILDKLAE
-301 LFSTNKRDHWISIL
+301 LFSTDTRDNWISVL
-315 RSGDMISTHVNTM
+315 RKADMISTHVNTM

-334 PNLTENN
+334 PNIKENN

-361 WKFTK
+361 WKFSK
-366 TPANIKI
+366 TPANIKR
-373 APKLGEHNSEILVKL
+373 APKLGEHNTEILSGL
-388 GYSKEEIRNLI
+388 GYTKDEIE
-399 PLSFD
+399 SFKD
-404 NSSSQFK
+404 DK
-411 KVALALGKTSLSIT
+411 I
-425 GAI
+425 I

>member
-1 MNDNNGAL
+1 MNEINGAL

-40 ETPGKGDMNR
+40 ETPGKGDNNR
-50 KSGFLVGSTG
+50 GSGYLMGSTG

-69 VKSLTLNLKSE
+69 VKSLTLNLKSDK
-80 QGQKILHKLI
+80 GQKILHDLV

-111 YQTLSK
+111 YETLSK

-215 TTAMWSDRP
+215 TTAMWSNKP

-238 GIAACFNDIDEK
+238 GIAACFNDIDGK
-250 PFALQLDPNAWEK
+250 PFALQLDPDDWKE
-263 AMKALG
+263 AMKELN
-269 FYEILKTENLIDLG
+269 FFDVLEKDNLIDLG
-283 QAFES
+283 LAFES
-288 DDKKNK
+288 DEKKTE

-315 RSGDMISTHVNTM
+315 RNADMISTHVNTM

-334 PNLTENN
+334 PNLKENN

-361 WKFTK
+361 WKFSK
-366 TPANIKI
+366 TPANIKR
-373 APKLGEHNSEILVKL
+373 APKLGEHNSELLNKL
-388 GYSKEEIRNLI
+388 GYSDDEIQNLTEDKI
-399 PLSFD
+399 
-404 NSSSQFK
+404 
-411 KVALALGKTSLSIT
+411 I
-425 GAI
+425 

>member
-1 MNDNNGAL
+1 MNEINGAL

-40 ETPGKGDMNR
+40 ETPGKGDNNR
-50 KSGFLVGSTG
+50 GSGYLMGSTG

-69 VKSLTLNLKSE
+69 VKSLTLNLKSDK
-80 QGQKILHKLI
+80 GQKILHDLV

-111 YQTLSK
+111 YETLSK

-215 TTAMWSDRP
+215 TTAMWSNKP

-238 GIAACFNDIDEK
+238 GIAACFNDIDGK
-250 PFALQLDPNAWEK
+250 PFALQLDPDDWKE
-263 AMKALG
+263 AMKELN
-269 FYEILKTENLIDLG
+269 FFDVLEKDNLIDLG
-283 QAFES
+283 LAFES
-288 DDKKNK
+288 DEKKTE

-315 RSGDMISTHVNTM
+315 RNADMISTHVNTM

-334 PNLTENN
+334 PNLKENN

-361 WKFTK
+361 WKFSK
-366 TPANIKI
+366 TPANIKR
-373 APKLGEHNSEILVKL
+373 APKLGEHNSEILNKL
-388 GYSKEEIRNLI
+388 GYSDDEIQNLTEDKI
-399 PLSFD
+399 
-404 NSSSQFK
+404 
-411 KVALALGKTSLSIT
+411 I
-425 GAI
+425 

>member
-1 MNDNNGAL
+1 MTENNGAL

-40 ETPGKGDMNR
+40 ETPGKGDNNR
-50 KSGFLVGSTG
+50 GSGYLMGSTG

-69 VKSLTLNLKSE
+69 VKSLTLNLKSDK
-80 QGQKILHKLI
+80 GQKILHDLV

-111 YQTLSK
+111 YDTLSK

-215 TTAMWSDRP
+215 TTAMWSNRP

-238 GIAACFNDIDEK
+238 GIAACFNDVDGK
-250 PFALQLDPNAWEK
+250 PFALQLDPDDWQE
-263 AMKALG
+263 AMKELN
-269 FYEILKTENLIDLG
+269 FFDVLQKENLIDLG
-283 QAFES
+283 LAFES
-288 DDKKNK
+288 DEKKTQ
-294 ILNKLAE
+294 ILSKLAE

-315 RSGDMISTHVNTM
+315 RNADMISTHVNTM

-334 PNLTENN
+334 PNLKENN

-361 WKFTK
+361 WKFSK
-366 TPANIKI
+366 TPANIKR
-373 APKLGEHNSEILVKL
+373 APKLGEHNSELLNKL
-388 GYSKEEIRNLI
+388 GYSEKDIQNLI
-399 PLSFD
+399 ED
-404 NSSSQFK
+404 K
-411 KVALALGKTSLSIT
+411 I
-425 GAI
+425 I

>member
-1 MNDNNGAL
+1 MSEINGAL

-40 ETPGKGDMNR
+40 ETPGKGDNNR
-50 KSGFLVGSTG
+50 GSGYLMGSTG

-69 VKSLTLNLKSE
+69 VKSLTLNLKSDK
-80 QGQKILHKLI
+80 GQKILHDLV

-111 YQTLSK
+111 YDTLSK

-215 TTAMWSDRP
+215 TTAMWSNRP

-238 GIAACFNDIDEK
+238 GIAACFNDVDGK
-250 PFALQLDPNAWEK
+250 PFALQLDPDDWQE
-263 AMKALG
+263 AMKELN
-269 FYEILKTENLIDLG
+269 FFDLLQKENLIDLG
-283 QAFES
+283 LAFES
-288 DDKKNK
+288 DEKKTQ
-294 ILNKLAE
+294 ILSKLAE

-315 RSGDMISTHVNTM
+315 RNADMISTHVNTM

-334 PNLTENN
+334 PNLKENN

-361 WKFTK
+361 WKFSK
-366 TPANIKI
+366 TPANIKR
-373 APKLGEHNSEILVKL
+373 APKLGEHNSELLNKL
-388 GYSKEEIRNLI
+388 GYSEKDIQNLI
-399 PLSFD
+399 ED
-404 NSSSQFK
+404 K
-411 KVALALGKTSLSIT
+411 I
-425 GAI
+425 I

>member
-1 MNDNNGAL
+1 MSEINGAL

-40 ETPGKGDMNR
+40 ETPGKGDNNR
-50 KSGFLVGSTG
+50 NSGFLEGEIG

-80 QGQKILHKLI
+80 KGQKILHSLI
-90 KDADIFGQNFRPGV
+90 KDADVFGQNFRPGV

-111 YQTLSK
+111 YDTLSK

-192 TGKGQKLETS
+192 TGRGQKLETS

-215 TTAMWSDRP
+215 TTAMWSNRP

-238 GIAACFNDIDEK
+238 GIAACFNDINGK
-250 PFALQLDPNAWEK
+250 PFALQLDPDDWRE
-263 AMKALG
+263 AMKALN
-269 FYEILKTENLIDLG
+269 FFDVLTEDGLIDLG
-283 QAFES
+283 LAFES
-288 DDKKNK
+288 EKKK
-294 ILNKLAE
+294 TEILDKLAE
-301 LFSTNKRDHWISIL
+301 LFSTDTRDNWISVL
-315 RSGDMISTHVNTM
+315 RKADMISTHVNTM

-334 PNLTENN
+334 PNIKENN

-361 WKFTK
+361 WKFSK
-366 TPANIKI
+366 TPANIKK
-373 APKLGEHNSEILVKL
+373 APKLGEHNTEILSGL
-388 GYSKEEIRNLI
+388 GYTKDEIEE
-399 PLSFD
+399 
-404 NSSSQFK
+404 FK
-411 KVALALGKTSLSIT
+411 DDKI
-425 GAI
+425 I